1 MSGLVL
7 TDAHRKIALL
17 VKRRKTK
24 VEIIRLAAGKLSID
38 IVADIAL
45 RKEFSELD
53 YPFEQ
58 ALDKFLSH
66 GAEHGMTD
74 AARATLESLVLEQRT
89 QARLF

>member
-1 MSGLVL
+1 VSGLVL
-7 TDAHRKIALL
+7 SDAQRKIALL

-38 IVADIAL
+38 TLADAAL

-66 GAEHGMTD
+66 GAAHGMTD
-74 AARATLESLVLEQRT
+74 AARVTLESLALEQRT

>member
-7 TDAHRKIALL
+7 ADAHRKIALL

-38 IVADIAL
+38 TLADAAL

-58 ALDKFLSH
+58 ALEKFLSH
-66 GAEHGMTD
+66 GTAHGMSD
-74 AARATLESLVLEQRT
+74 AARLRLESLDLEQRT